1 MLDYVFEIAGA
12 LVPFLIAFAI
22 LVTAHEYG
30 HFLAGKS
37 LGVVPTHFAV
47 GLGKVLWSRR
57 DRDGC
62 EWQLRAVPIGGFVRF
77 LGDRDGTG
85 MVSANDMTDI
95 EKPDPSSP
103 YLLRRPPSHRALVL
117 AAGPAA
123 NLLLGFFVIASLY
136 VGFGRPVVPPIVRE
150 VVAGGAAEQ
159 AGIRPGDRILSVNG
173 VRTHSFGDIFSEI
186 SLRLDEPAVA
196 RIARGT
202 EELTIQVQPRVERIS
217 GIGGIQSIGRI
228 GIVSGDPIHETVGPI
243 DALRYGAGDV
253 WTQTRAFVIAVKQL
267 FIGTRPISE
276 VGGPI
281 KMAEVTSQAIGDGLA
296 NFVFIIAAFSIN
308 LAVVNLVPLPVL
320 DGGQLLICA
329 IEGAMRRPLNAKLL
343 VGIQAIGVV
352 LLLALMTTLTINDLW
367 ALFSKA

>member
-1 MLDYVFEIAGA
+1 
-12 LVPFLIAFAI
+12 
-22 LVTAHEYG
+22 
-30 HFLAGKS
+30 
-37 LGVVPTHFAV
+37 
-47 GLGKVLWSRR
+47 
-57 DRDGC
+57 
-62 EWQLRAVPIGGFVRF
+62 
-77 LGDRDGTG
+77 
-85 MVSANDMTDI
+85 MVSATDMPDNA
-95 EKPDPSSP
+95 KPDPKSP
-103 YLLRRPPSHRALVL
+103 YLLRRPPLHRAIVL
-117 AAGPAA
+117 AAGPGA
-123 NLLLGFFVIASLY
+123 NLLLGFLVIASLY
-136 VGFGRPVVPPIVRE
+136 VGFGRPVVPPVVRE

-159 AGIRPGDRILSVNG
+159 AGIRPGDRFLSVNG

-202 EELTIQVQPRVERIS
+202 EELTIRVQPRVERIT
-217 GIGGIQSIGRI
+217 GIGGTQSIGRI
-228 GIVSGDPIHETVGPI
+228 GIVSGDPVHETVGPI
-243 DALRYGAGDV
+243 DALIYGAGDV
-253 WTQTRAFVIAVKQL
+253 WKQTRAFVIAVKQL

-281 KMAEVTSQAIGDGLA
+281 KMAEVTSQAISDGIA

-329 IEGAMRRPLNAKLL
+329 IEGIVRRPLNAKFL
-343 VGIQAIGVV
+343 VGIQAVGVV